1 MGYAVLSPEDIFKD
15 QEVRAYIQQGNDN
28 LGVIGFT
35 EHGFAHAKRSSDTAR
50 EILTAL
56 GYPERTC
63 QLAAI
68 AGYMHDIGNTVNRVD
83 HAHSGALMAFT
94 ILTKLGMS
102 PQETGLICSAIGH
115 HDERTAFPVNP
126 VAAAL
131 ILSDKSDV
139 RRSRVRKDAE
149 LEEDIHERVNYAVE
163 NSRLQIDP
171 QGKLLIF
178 HLTID
183 TKICPVM
190 EYFEIFM
197 DRMVLCR
204 KAAQTLG
211 LQFEL
216 IINGTGCCN
225 ARPPKKAVLP
235 KEGQLFCICSRVF
248 FPQSL

>member
-15 QEVRAYIQQGNDN
+15 QEVRAYIRQGNDN

-139 RRSRVRKDAE
+139 RRSQVRKDAE
-149 LEEDIHERVNYAVE
+149 LEEDIHDRVNYAVE
-163 NSRLQIDP
+163 DSRLQIDP

-216 IINGTGCCN
+216 IINGT
-225 ARPPKKAVLP
+225 RL
-235 KEGQLFCICSRVF
+235 L
-248 FPQSL
+248 